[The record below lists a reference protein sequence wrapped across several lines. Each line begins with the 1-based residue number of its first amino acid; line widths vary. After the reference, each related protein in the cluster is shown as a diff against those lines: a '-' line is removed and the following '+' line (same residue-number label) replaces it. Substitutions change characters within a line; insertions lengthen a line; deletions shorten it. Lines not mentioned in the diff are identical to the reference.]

1 MSRNLVVGHGPS
13 YSCPMDR
20 ETKLRRELATG
31 AIRWYADQDD
41 AQLAERIEAACNRFG
56 RPDLL
61 LYGKSALAP
70 KATESKF
77 FPPAELYAVLAWEMD
92 DIGRTVHDV
101 IVSLLDRAGI
111 RYNEGPP
118 GNLRLRFDSATVY
131 DTFRESLEDEML
143 EDSWPAV
150 SVFHF
155 GVFD

>member
-1 MSRNLVVGHGPS
+1 
-13 YSCPMDR
+13 MDR

-92 DIGRTVHDV
+92 DIGRTV
-101 IVSLLDRAGI
+101 
-111 RYNEGPP
+111 
-118 GNLRLRFDSATVY
+118 
-131 DTFRESLEDEML
+131 
-143 EDSWPAV
+143 
-150 SVFHF
+150 FHF